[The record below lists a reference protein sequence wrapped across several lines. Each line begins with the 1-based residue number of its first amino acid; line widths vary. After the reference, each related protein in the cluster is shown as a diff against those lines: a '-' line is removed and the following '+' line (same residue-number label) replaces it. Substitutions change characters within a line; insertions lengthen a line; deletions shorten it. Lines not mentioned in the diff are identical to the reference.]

1 MGGSTRC
8 AFRSRRRRRD
18 RRALVERDLLTPAE
32 TSPPID
38 GDLVFVGHNTVVAN
52 AGSTRI
58 LVDPF
63 VRPAAR
69 EWPAGYQPIDT
80 AEIGAVDAIC
90 LTHSH
95 ADHFDPGSLLRFP
108 ARDTRT
114 RSGDRTRDPVGS
126 GSRASLERLGF
137 GNVRPLRWWSSTR
150 VGSFEITAL
159 PFYGEQPT
167 VGAVLHPDVRN
178 VGNAY
183 VVAAPNWSAAFL
195 ADSGRDHLGDVKDVA
210 TRWHRERGPV
220 DIVFGGYR
228 GWTTYPAGLI
238 GSSVARSRVLRS
250 AGRVA
255 RSPAAHERC
264 R

>member
-1 MGGSTRC
+1 M
-8 AFRSRRRRRD
+8 
-18 RRALVERDLLTPAE
+18 LVERDLLTPAE

-108 ARDTRT
+108 AETLVLV
-114 RSGDRTRDPVGS
+114 PEI
-126 GSRASLERLGF
+126 ERETL
-137 GNVRPLRWWSSTR
+137 L
-150 VGSFEITAL
+150 
-159 PFYGEQPT
+159 
-167 VGAVLHPDVRN
+167 AVD
-178 VGNAY
+178 
-183 VVAAPNWSAAFL
+183 L
-195 ADSGRDHLGDVKDVA
+195 AR
-210 TRWHRERGPV
+210 R
-220 DIVFGGYR
+220 
-228 GWTTYPAGLI
+228 
-238 GSSVARSRVLRS
+238 
-250 AGRVA
+250 
-255 RSPAAHERC
+255 
-264 R
+264 